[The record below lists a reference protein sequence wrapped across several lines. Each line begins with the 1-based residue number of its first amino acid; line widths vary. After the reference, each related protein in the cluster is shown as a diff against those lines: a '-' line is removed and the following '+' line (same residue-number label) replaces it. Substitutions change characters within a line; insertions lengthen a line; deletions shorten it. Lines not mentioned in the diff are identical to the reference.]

1 MQSGVI
7 GQTPAYAGR
16 AVASSLAC
24 ARGSLARQCPP
35 GALTLAALLV
45 GCVPG
50 PSATSNSETS
60 TGSSS
65 GGADGSTSEPTTSGA
80 TTTGEPDTSSETTD
94 AAATTDATDAT
105 TEATTGSTGP
115 AAACGDGQQDP
126 GEACDDGN
134 QSDDDQCLATCELA
148 TCGDGH
154 VQLGTEACDDGN
166 QVDDDECSNA
176 CVAASCG
183 DGVVQ
188 GDEGCDDADGD
199 DSDECPASCQPAACG
214 DGFEQMGVETCD
226 EGGMTSTCDADCTVV
241 ECGDGV
247 PNPAALEQCD
257 DGVETAE
264 CDADCTI
271 AECGDDQLSLL
282 AGEECDDGNLSDN
295 DDCSSLCLKLRRT
308 VFVTSKLYTGKLG
321 GLAGADAQ
329 CQMLAEDAGLPGIFL
344 AWLSD
349 GAVTPATRFVQSTV
363 PYVLTTGIPIAQ
375 NWKDLTDNT
384 LVHAI
389 DTTESQG
396 GAPIPAGG
404 CGGGTKPVV
413 WTNSL
418 ADGKAWGPDSCGGW
432 NNTTGIARL
441 GHAKAT
447 SFAWSKFCEGQAN
460 SCAWKAAL
468 YCIEQ

>member
-7 GQTPAYAGR
+7 GQNPACAGR
-16 AVASSLAC
+16 AVASSLAS
-24 ARGSLARQCPP
+24 ARGPLARQCPP

-45 GCVPG
+45 GCVPA
-50 PSATSNSETS
+50 PPATSDSDT

-65 GGADGSTSEPTTSGA
+65 SEADGTTSEPDVTTSP
-80 TTTGEPDTSSETTD
+80 TTTGAPDTSSSTD
-94 AAATTDATDAT
+94 EPTTDAT
-105 TEATTGSTGP
+105 TEAPTSSTGP
-115 AAACGDGQQDP
+115 AISCGDGQQDP

-134 QSDDDQCLATCELA
+134 QSDDDECLANCELA
-148 TCGDGH
+148 SCGDGH
-154 VQLGTEACDDGN
+154 VQGGAEACDDGN

-188 GDEGCDDADGD
+188 GGEGCDDADGD
-199 DSDECPASCQPAACG
+199 DSDECPATCQPAACG
-214 DGFEQMGVETCD
+214 DGYEQVGVETCD
-226 EGGMTSTCDADCTVV
+226 GGGMTPTCDADCTLV

-247 PNPAALEQCD
+247 ANPAALEQCD
-257 DGVETAE
+257 DGVETPE
-264 CDADCTI
+264 CDADCTL
-271 AECGDDQLSLL
+271 AECGDGQLSLL

-295 DDCSSLCLKLRRT
+295 DDCSSMCLKLRRT
-308 VFVTSKLYTGKLG
+308 IFVTSKLYTGKLG

-329 CQMLAEDAGLPGIFL
+329 CQMLAEEAKLPGIFL

-349 GAVTPATRFVQSTV
+349 GAMTPASRFVQSSV
-363 PYVLTTGIPIAQ
+363 PYVLTTGIPVAD
-375 NWKDLTDNT
+375 NWKDLTDSTIN
-384 LVHAI
+384 HAI

-396 GAPIPAGG
+396 GAPIPPGG
-404 CGGGTKPVV
+404 CANGTKPVV

-432 NNTTGIARL
+432 NNTTGIARQ

-447 SFAWSKFCEGQAN
+447 SLAWSKFCEGQAN

-468 YCIEQ
+468 YCFEQ